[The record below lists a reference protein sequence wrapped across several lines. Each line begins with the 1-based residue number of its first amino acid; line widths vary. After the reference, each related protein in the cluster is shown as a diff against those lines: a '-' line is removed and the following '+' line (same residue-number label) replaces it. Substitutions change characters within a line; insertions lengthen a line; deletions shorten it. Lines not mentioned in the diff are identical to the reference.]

1 MCDASTCS
9 IRYMTSSLSKTSVF
23 VRLHVNEKPAFS
35 KILHSWNR
43 FDNIVFN
50 ARKGR
55 LPIRVD
61 GRNEEKSLR
70 FQKYLDM
77 CKQGLNQL
85 SKNKEQY

>member
-1 MCDASTCS
+1 MIYDIIAFVNLCFRPST
-9 IRYMTSSLSKTSVF
+9 RKWEAGVF
-23 VRLHVNEKPAFS
+23 KN
-35 KILHSWNR
+35 LHSWNR

>member
-1 MCDASTCS
+1 MLVHVVYD
-9 IRYMTSSLSKTSVF
+9 IWHHRFRKPLFSSVYTQMRSRRFQKSPL
-23 VRLHVNEKPAFS
+23 LE
-35 KILHSWNR
+35 R

-61 GRNEEKSLR
+61 GRNEEKNLR

>member
-1 MCDASTCS
+1 MRSRRFQKS
-9 IRYMTSSLSKTSVF
+9 PL
-23 VRLHVNEKPAFS
+23 LE
-35 KILHSWNR
+35 R